1 MIYVILFLAMLGL
14 RYSSGAARNINRL
27 VYRWLLGGLFFFSA
41 FRYEVGPD
49 WLGYLNIFNIQ
60 RWQSYLDASTRSE
73 PGYWILNELIHEIGW
88 PYPWVNVFSSLVF
101 FAGLHAIAKRQPDPL
116 GFLVL
121 AFPILI
127 VNMPMSAVRQAMGI
141 GMLCFAFIAF
151 TDKKIAPFV
160 ILILIG
166 GSFHNS
172 ILVFLL
178 LAPLVGGQY
187 TRNRLI
193 LSVLLAIPG
202 VVALASTRSA
212 EVMQSRYIESNTEA
226 AGAIFRVGVL
236 LSTGL
241 FFQLKL
247 KDGWRRFYPEEFKL
261 VSIGS
266 LMMLAFVPI
275 IFVSTVI
282 VDRFGY
288 YLIPIQ
294 LVIFTRMPFLLQED
308 RYRKLYCSAP
318 YVGLLLM
325 FTVWTQQ
332 SWIFQL
338 RYLPYETWLFG
349 FPSGSRY

>member
-1 MIYVILFLAMLGL
+1 MLGL
-14 RYSSGAARNINRL
+14 RYLLGSNPGTNRL
-27 VYRWLLGGLFFFSA
+27 VYRWLLGGLFLFSA
-41 FRYEVGPD
+41 FRFEVGPD
-49 WLGYLNIFNIQ
+49 WTGYLNIFNIQ
-60 RWQSYLDASTRSE
+60 RWSNYLDASTRSE
-73 PGYWILNELIHEIGW
+73 PGYWMLNELIHEMGW

-141 GMLCFAFIAF
+141 GMLCFAYIAF
-151 TDKKIAPFV
+151 TEKKIVPFV
-160 ILILIG
+160 ILIFIG

-193 LSVLLAIPG
+193 LSGLLAIPG
-202 VVALASTRSA
+202 MVALASTRSA
-212 EVMQSRYIESNTEA
+212 EVMQSRYIDSNTEA
-226 AGAIFRVGVL
+226 AGAIFRVSILLATGV
-236 LSTGL
+236 
-241 FFQLKL
+241 FFHWKL
-247 KDGWRRFYPEEFKL
+247 KQDWRRLYSNEFKL

-266 LMMLAFVPI
+266 LMMLAFAPVMLA
-275 IFVSTVI
+275 STVI
-282 VDRFGY
+282 ADRFGY

-294 LVIFTRMPFLLQED
+294 LIIFTRMPLMMRGE
-308 RYRKLYCSAP
+308 RYQKLYCVAP
-318 YVGLLLM
+318 YAGLLLM
-325 FTVWTQQ
+325 FAVWTQK

-338 RYLPYETWLFG
+338 AYLPYETWLFG
-349 FPSGSRY
+349 FPSNSRY